1 MHELYLVAH
10 LDGVLLKLV
19 INWWLFG
26 CYTRRETTSVF
37 GVFNVYCHN
46 EFISRVISKNLRDFL
61 KLVPIVR
68 NSSPQL
74 LLFPQCQRRLIADT
88 LKTRDCHTTN
98 TTTSRHSTA
107 RPPVRLA

>member
-1 MHELYLVAH
+1 
-10 LDGVLLKLV
+10 
-19 INWWLFG
+19 
-26 CYTRRETTSVF
+26 F

-98 TTTSRHSTA
+98 TTHKSPQYSASSCKAGMTF
-107 RPPVRLA
+107 